1 MTDHDNI
8 KLVFTGSSV
17 DANFIKSILE
27 DNGLGVLLRDSL
39 KESTIAGWASGA
51 PEDACRVFVSENHF
65 DAAKKLIADYLK
77 ANKK

>member
-17 DANFIKSILE
+17 DASFLKSIFE
-27 DNGLGVLLRDSL
+27 DNGIGVMVRDSL

-51 PEDACRVFVSENHF
+51 PEDSCRVFVAEADFN
-65 DAAKKLIADYLK
+65 AAEKLIEDY
-77 ANKK
+77 KKSI

>member
-1 MTDHDNI
+1 MTDHDKI

-27 DNGLGVLLRDSL
+27 DNGLGVLVRDSL

-51 PEDACRVFVSENHF
+51 PEDACRVFVAEEDSNTAE
-65 DAAKKLIADYLK
+65 KLIEDYLK
-77 ANKK
+77 ANK